1 MASFIA
7 ALSLFILVIFNGC
20 FTLPIANEQISS
32 STISSLN
39 DDLTTGKAINLRSVL
54 DDEIRVLPDIDK
66 KDSKDEH
73 MGFEVSTSVDDLS
86 KEKDARVLRKVNE
99 LSTSEPI
106 TSTNGQSSNNKR
118 HHDDL
123 SFTTVEPITHVAQLK
138 QRGFS
143 NEVDNENDINNNK
156 QETEVELTTN
166 DMLLFTSTSSAVA
179 PELYTSESSTL
190 ISTSTEKHIALPKHE
205 PEPEPELEPKPK
217 LELEPKPKPELGP
230 KPKPKPEPE
239 LEPEHEEKSE
249 QEQTTTYAKIQ
260 RKATPKSKVQLEDK
274 SEEDSKESAVPTT
287 VFIHETSD
295 KILNI
300 PNGFLILEENIDIVV
315 TGLPNNISTSTIE
328 NKKEEKPL
336 NQGKESLHTEE
347 KKPNYWNGSS
357 FGWSLPTLFSSIY
370 VSTKSWKKI
379 N

>member
-20 FTLPIANEQISS
+20 FTLPIANEQPSS

-39 DDLTTGKAINLRSVL
+39 DDLTTGKAVNLRSVL
-54 DDEIRVLPDIDK
+54 DDEISVLPDIDK

-86 KEKDARVLRKVNE
+86 KEKDARVLRTVNE

-106 TSTNGQSSNNKR
+106 ASTNGQSSNNKR

-166 DMLLFTSTSSAVA
+166 DMLLFTSTSSAAA

-217 LELEPKPKPELGP
+217 PELESKPKPELEPKPKPELGSKP
-230 KPKPKPEPE
+230 KPKLGPKPEPE
-239 LEPEHEEKSE
+239 LEPEHEEKPE
-249 QEQTTTYAKIQ
+249 QEQTTTSTKIQ

-274 SEEDSKESAVPTT
+274 SEEDSKEPTVPTT

-315 TGLPNNISTSTIE
+315 TGLPNNNSTSTID

-347 KKPNYWNGSS
+347 KKPNY
-357 FGWSLPTLFSSIY
+357 
-370 VSTKSWKKI
+370 
-379 N
+379 